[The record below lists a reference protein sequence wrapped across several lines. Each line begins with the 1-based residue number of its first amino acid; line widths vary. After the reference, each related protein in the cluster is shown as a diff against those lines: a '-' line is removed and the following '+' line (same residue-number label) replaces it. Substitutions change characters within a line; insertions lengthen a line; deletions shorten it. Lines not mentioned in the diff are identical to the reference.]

1 MQAPLLLRRLWRVLP
16 ALCSIFLATG
26 AVQAQPEPI
35 KFGQIDKLDLM
46 AAPFVADSAA
56 AAVVLCDYG
65 RSYMREN
72 SDDFQVVFERVTRL
86 KILKKA
92 GYGEATFEIP
102 LYHRDK
108 RRERVSN
115 LRGCTYNLVD
125 GAVEKTSL
133 EPSGAFLEK
142 RTPNLDLKRFTLP
155 NVREGSV
162 IEFAY
167 TVTSDF
173 LFNFQDWTFQRTIPV
188 RWSEYRVSIPVFY
201 RYKILYHG
209 YQTLTVD
216 KLSTGTMTM
225 HTDKVTVGGIPDGT
239 RGNVTTED
247 HQWVL
252 QDVPAFHDE
261 PYMTTA
267 NDYLARMDFQLVREQ
282 LPDHPYRDLTDSW
295 PKINARL
302 LNDDAFGLQLD
313 RGNFL
318 KGQMQA
324 LAAKYPDTAARAAAV
339 RDVVM
344 ANVRYNGTNRYSS
357 ESSLRKAYDT
367 HLGTSAEVNLLLIA
381 ALRDADLTA
390 DPVLLSTRDHGR
402 INQEFPLLD
411 KFNYVVAL
419 VPLAGGKE
427 ILIDATEPL
436 LPCGVLPRRCLNQ
449 TGRLIPP
456 NKRDEGRWVSLAPT
470 QREVRYQQAEL
481 VLDATGNLTGQV
493 REEFDGYAGIEIRR
507 QLAELGDKKFL
518 AALVQQH
525 DGWAVP
531 RLAVAN
537 RDSMSKP
544 VSLRYAFSQA
554 GSGTEPVSTLYL
566 SPLRE
571 FSEDDNPFRR
581 SSRRFDV
588 DLGVPQDET
597 IMVTLQL
604 PPGYELAEQPKN
616 AVMALP
622 DGSARF
628 LYNVTATGQTVQL
641 LSRLSL
647 RNTVYAAG
655 QYADLRE
662 LYRLM
667 RARQGEKLIIRKKVG

>member
-252 QDVPAFHDE
+252 QNVPAFYDE

-282 LPDHPYRDLTDSW
+282 LPDRPYRDLTDSW

-318 KGQMQA
+318 KDQMQA

-339 RDVVM
+339 REVVM

-381 ALRDADLTA
+381 ALRDAGLTA

-456 NKRDEGRWVSLAPT
+456 NKKDEGRWVSLAPT
-470 QREVRYQQAEL
+470 QREVRYQQATL

-537 RDSMSKP
+537 RDSMGKP
-544 VSLRYAFSQA
+544 VSLRYAFSRA

-571 FSEDDNPFRR
+571 FSEDENPFRH